1 MAYDNFVNNSTNVQ
15 FFSGTQTDLTPYIKG
30 TTEAVEGAFYLTTDT
45 QKLYVGRKNSTD
57 NKVYAVQVSRG
68 VTFVATSGDLP
79 SATANDI
86 EEGEL
91 YYITTTNVLAALKEK
106 LPSTTPKTYEW
117 VQINPPTGINSVNT
131 SANTVSNTAT
141 VTTELATGAGIKSG
155 DFKIAGGSNVTVT
168 SSNDAVN
175 GIGTVTIAA
184 QDTTYSIG
192 TAATTAGDTDGA
204 KIGLKKD
211 GASALDS
218 QVNITGSG
226 TVAVTSDANGNI
238 DIHGPSF
245 TGITVEGK
253 AGTANGMSI
262 SVAGTDGDGAALN
275 ISGDVDP
282 IVEYGD
288 GTKSQAHFKKV
299 TRNSTDYIIADLDVY
314 TKAQADSAIDD
325 AIDAKLATA
334 NAMTYKGVITS
345 AEDLKAAIGA
355 NGAHNGDVYKV
366 GALTTPFE
374 VNGVQVDTGDLIIL
388 TGQENSSGQ
397 LLTNAATPA
406 VVTAT
411 TTDAYL
417 LGDPNNSIV
426 GVCDLV
432 PSGDEPEL
440 TASIVTAASGAT
452 TEAAAPNIALFDGK
466 GGGTDSS
473 TNILTTRF
481 ISGNKITVIGEAT
494 SNANKKST
502 GQDLKLTFNHQV
514 TSRTNSTNET
524 LTSAS
529 ANATDDIGQNSY
541 QLFVFSDPSA
551 LTADAYGHITGFK
564 GKTITFRHN
573 KINNPVISY
582 GNHAT
587 DSNHAIVGIS
597 ISDSIGN
604 TASANLDVK
613 SSTLAVSGDS
623 TNNRL
628 TVDLKWQTF

>member
-184 QDTTYSIG
+184 QDTIYSIG

-253 AGTANGMSI
+253 SGTANGMSI
-262 SVAGTDGDGAALN
+262 SVTGTDGDGTALN
-275 ISGDVDP
+275 IAGDVDP
-282 IVEYGD
+282 IVEYGN

-345 AEDLKAAIGA
+345 AADLKAAIGT
-355 NGAHNGDVYKV
+355 NGDHNGDVYKV

-440 TASIVTAASGAT
+440 TASIVTAANGAT

-466 GGGTDSS
+466 SGGTDSS